1 MCEDESYIKEIF
13 KGIGN
18 VQAIKFIHIDKQ
30 ENIYNRQK
38 HMALV
43 RLSSLEEALN
53 GAALL
58 HGKEVMG
65 RKINVSFTKSKL
77 C

>member
-1 MCEDESYIKEIF
+1 
-13 KGIGN
+13 
-18 VQAIKFIHIDKQ
+18 
-30 ENIYNRQK
+30 
-38 HMALV
+38 MALV

-58 HGKEVMG
+58 HGKEVLG

-77 C
+77 CWKSKVSSCSSIMTF

>member
-1 MCEDESYIKEIF
+1 
-13 KGIGN
+13 
-18 VQAIKFIHIDKQ
+18 
-30 ENIYNRQK
+30 
-38 HMALV
+38 MALV

-58 HGKEVMG
+58 HGKEVFG

>member
-1 MCEDESYIKEIF
+1 M
-13 KGIGN
+13 
-18 VQAIKFIHIDKQ
+18 V
-30 ENIYNRQK
+30 
-38 HMALV
+38 LV

-58 HGKEVMG
+58 HGKEFMG

>member
-1 MCEDESYIKEIF
+1 
-13 KGIGN
+13 
-18 VQAIKFIHIDKQ
+18 
-30 ENIYNRQK
+30 
-38 HMALV
+38 
-43 RLSSLEEALN
+43 LN

-77 C
+77 CWESSAFAQVLWLSKQNKQ

>member
-1 MCEDESYIKEIF
+1 
-13 KGIGN
+13 
-18 VQAIKFIHIDKQ
+18 
-30 ENIYNRQK
+30 
-38 HMALV
+38 MALV
-43 RLSSLEEALN
+43 RLSTLEEALN